1 MSGAIVLVSSV
12 SMSAVLRELV
22 SGAAVLAVVWRDVV
36 SMVIESGAVML
47 GAITLVSRTEIS
59 GVRCQ
64 GLSYWCKMCRGFS
77 W

>member
-12 SMSAVLRELV
+12 SMGAVLRELV

-47 GAITLVSRTEIS
+47 GAVTLVSRTEIS
-59 GVRCQ
+59 GGEVSRAIVVV
-64 GLSYWCKMCRGFS
+64 YDV
-77 W
+77 

>member
-12 SMSAVLRELV
+12 STGAVLRELV

-47 GAITLVSRTEIS
+47 GAVTLVSGTEIS
-59 GVRCQ
+59 GGEVSRAIVVV
-64 GLSYWCKMCRGFS
+64 YDV
-77 W
+77 

>member
-12 SMSAVLRELV
+12 SMGAVLRELV

-47 GAITLVSRTEIS
+47 GTVTLVSRTEIS
-59 GVRCQ
+59 GGEVSRAIVVV
-64 GLSYWCKMCRGFS
+64 YDV
-77 W
+77 

>member
-12 SMSAVLRELV
+12 SMGAVLRELV

-47 GAITLVSRTEIS
+47 RAVMLVSRTESS
-59 GVRCQ
+59 GGEVSRAIVVM
-64 GLSYWCKMCRGFS
+64 YDM
-77 W
+77 